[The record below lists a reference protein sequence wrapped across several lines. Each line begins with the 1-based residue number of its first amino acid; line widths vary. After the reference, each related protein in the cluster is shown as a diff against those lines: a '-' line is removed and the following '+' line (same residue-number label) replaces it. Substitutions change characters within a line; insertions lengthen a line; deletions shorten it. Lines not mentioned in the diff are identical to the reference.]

1 MSDQTI
7 TKDMTIGEIFSK
19 FPHKAQHLAHVLTKS
34 NLNCVGCCSSQGE
47 TLEAGVYKHGYEEC
61 DLQRILD
68 ELNEVLQL
76 KIDESAQSE
85 TGSAEGTIEITDHA
99 AKKVLE
105 YADLEEK
112 SNWYLRF
119 DEVAA
124 GCSGYEYILE
134 FCNTIDENDKV
145 FDTKNVKIAVRKNS
159 LPHLNGSII
168 DYVEGLHCGFKI
180 INPNAKSSCGCG
192 DSHNY

>member
-1 MSDQTI
+1 MSEQTI
-7 TKDMTIGEIFSK
+7 TKDMTIGEIFTR
-19 FPHKAQHLAHVLTKS
+19 FPQKAQHLAHVLTKA

-47 TLEAGVYKHGYEEC
+47 TLEAGVFKHGYDE
-61 DLQRILD
+61 DIL
-68 ELNEVLQL
+68 EKILGQLNEVLKL
-76 KIDESAQSE
+76 KVDDSE
-85 TGSAEGTIEITDHA
+85 CSSKEACDGTVEITELA
-99 AKKVLE
+99 AQKIFE

-124 GCSGYEYILE
+124 GCSGYEYVLE
-134 FCNTIDENDKV
+134 FCNSIDENDKV
-145 FDTKNVKIAVRKNS
+145 IESKNVKIAINRNS
-159 LPHLNGSII
+159 LKRLNGSII
-168 DYVEGLHCGFKI
+168 DFVEGLHCGFKI